1 MLLSLDNA
9 TKMFAEKIIFMG
21 ASLKIEEG
29 DRIGL
34 VGVNGAGKSTLL
46 NVLEGSLPLEQGERA
61 ARSGLSLG
69 FLRQDSGLDGQNTIW
84 EEMRGVFRPL
94 LDAQAKAGR
103 IAAQMGQYTDRS
115 SPGYLALSEEYN
127 RLQSYFEVNEGYNI
141 DVKIRTILNGMGFAD
156 KDADTPCD
164 TLSGGEKTRL
174 ALARLLLSDP
184 ELLMLDEP
192 TNHLDFAT
200 LQWLETYLQS
210 YRGAIV
216 VVSHDRYFLDQLCTR
231 IWEVAHLRVT
241 PYKGNY
247 TRYMHTREML
257 YERQLKEYE
266 MYQQRVTKLSDFVAR
281 NKVRASTAA
290 LARSRE
296 KEIERMEPVKQPPK
310 PLNPARISFFFERD
324 PVKDVLHA
332 EGLSLRAGGGP
343 SGRLLCSDVSFD
355 LLRGEKVALV
365 GSNGVGKSTFLK
377 TLIGQLK
384 PEAGRIQWGRNV
396 KVSYFEQGQVGLT
409 GFKTVLEELW
419 DRYPQSHEQ
428 DLRNLLGGLLFSG
441 ETIYKRVDML
451 SGGEKARLKF
461 AIMMYEEGNVLLLD
475 EPTNHLDLAT
485 REALD
490 RALIAYEGTILAVS
504 HDRYLLSRMPGR
516 IVEMHPDGFVS
527 YRGNYE
533 DYLAQRSAAGAA
545 QAASQPAEGPAGPEA
560 AAGSGKSATE
570 YHRTKKQRAEA
581 AARKKRLFEVEQEIS
596 DLEAAIQLEQGKL
609 SDPEISR
616 DYQKVT
622 ELCANIDRLR
632 VSLSERMDEWAG
644 LSE

>member
-115 SPGYLALSEEYN
+115 SPDYLALSEEYN

-545 QAASQPAEGPAGPEA
+545 QAAPQPAEGPAGPEA

>member
-46 NVLEGSLPLEQGERA
+46 NVLDGSLPLEQGERA

-115 SPGYLALSEEYN
+115 SPDYLALSEEYN

-156 KDADTPCD
+156 KDVDTPCD

-490 RALIAYEGTILAVS
+490 RALVAYEGTILAVS

-545 QAASQPAEGPAGPEA
+545 QAAPQPAEGPAGPEA

-596 DLEAAIQLEQGKL
+596 DLEAAIQLEQEKL